1 VKRWPFLLALVMMG
15 GTWALL
21 ASISR
26 AEATPIRQ
34 PFSGFPL
41 RLDGW
46 TGRDLAMDESVLD
59 LLKLTDYVMRVYTA
73 PAEGGTPGDNS
84 LGRGRQAAAPVWL
97 YVGYYGSQRTGAT
110 YHSPKNCLPGG
121 GWQFRSME
129 EVRGVI
135 PGQPALAINRV
146 VIEKGLDRQLILYW
160 YQDRGRVVASEY
172 AAKVFLVWDAI
183 TQNRTDGALVRI
195 STPVFGDEEEA
206 FRHAVA
212 FVEASWGPLSGHLPG

>member
-34 PFSGFPL
+34 PFSAFPL

-46 TGRDLAMDESVLD
+46 TGRDLAMEESVLE
-59 LLKLTDYVMRVYTA
+59 LLNLTDYVMRVYTPSA
-73 PAEGGTPGDNS
+73 GEETGDE
-84 LGRGRQAAAPVWL
+84 RQAAASVWL

-129 EVRGVI
+129 EVTGVI
-135 PGQPALAINRV
+135 PGEPALAINRV
-146 VIEKGLDRQLILYW
+146 VIEKGLERQMILYW

-195 STPVFGDEEEA
+195 STPVLGSEEEA

-212 FVEASWGPLSGHLPG
+212 FVEASWEPLSGHLPG

>member
-1 VKRWPFLLALVMMG
+1 MRRWPFVLALAMMG

-21 ASISR
+21 ASMSR
-26 AEATPIRQ
+26 AESTPIRQ
-34 PFSGFPL
+34 AFSGFPL
-41 RLDGW
+41 MLEGW
-46 TGRDLAMDESVLD
+46 TGRDLAMDERVMK
-59 LLKLTDYVMRVYTA
+59 LLNLTDHVMRVYRPPVGDA
-73 PAEGGTPGDNS
+73 VPGDDYE
-84 LGRGRQAAAPVWL
+84 GRERHAAAPVWL

-129 EVRGVI
+129 EVKGVI
-135 PGQPALAINRV
+135 PGQPGVAINRV
-146 VIEKGLDRQLILYW
+146 VIEKGLDRQMILYW

-183 TQNRTDGALVRI
+183 TRNRTDGALVRI
-195 STPVFGDEEEA
+195 STPVVTDGQEA

-212 FVEASWGPLSGHLPG
+212 FLEASWEPLTGHLPG